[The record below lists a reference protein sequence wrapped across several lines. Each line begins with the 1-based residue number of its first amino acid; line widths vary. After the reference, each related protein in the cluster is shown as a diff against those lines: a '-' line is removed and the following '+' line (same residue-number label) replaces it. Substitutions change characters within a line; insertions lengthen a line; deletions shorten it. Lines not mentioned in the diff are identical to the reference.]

1 MNKILILLGSIFFI
15 AGISCISYFYFE
27 MNKQEQ
33 VQAKSLIDAK
43 ASFTKNTPLVKG
55 DENKA
60 GKPVEY
66 YFKKGDVIGV
76 LSIPKLDRELPII
89 SGTDE
94 AELEKGVG
102 HYSTTKLPGQKDRI
116 FLAGHRDT
124 VFTKM
129 GELQKGDQLTIQM
142 ETGRHIYEIYETLVV
157 KETDLSVLEPT
168 APEEVLTLSTCYPFE
183 YLSSTTD
190 RYIINARRIE

>member
-1 MNKILILLGSIFFI
+1 MNKTLLLLGIIFVTIGVTCSIY
-15 AGISCISYFYFE
+15 AISE
-27 MNKQEQ
+27 LKKQEVSQ
-33 VQAKSLIDAK
+33 QNSLNEVKEHFQKTNIVKAKSQNSVKAK
-43 ASFTKNTPLVKG
+43 YHYET
-55 DENKA
+55 
-60 GKPVEY
+60 
-66 YFKKGDVIGV
+66 GDVIGI
-76 LSIPKLDRELPII
+76 LNIPKFKKELPVIE
-89 SGTDE
+89 GTNE
-94 AELEKGVG
+94 SELERGVG

-124 VFTKM
+124 VFKKM

-142 ETGRHIYEIYETLVV
+142 ETGTHIYEIYETLVV